1 MIDELDQAFD
11 GAGEDPG
18 RWRHRKRKG
27 GGRGRTLLT
36 MTLVI
41 VLLGVLGGGAY
52 FGISKVKGFFS
63 AEDYPGPGTGSVVVE
78 VKSGDSA
85 TAIANTLYG
94 LGVVKSAAAF
104 VDAAKENPKSKDIQV
119 GSYLLRKEM
128 KAADALVMLL
138 DLKNKNVNK
147 VTIPEGLIS
156 LQIFDKLSEA
166 TKIPA
171 AEFKKAAKSPQKLGV
186 PAMWFKRRDGK
197 KVDPAN
203 IEGFLYPAT
212 YEFPKDATATDILKI
227 IIEHFNNEMTKLD
240 FANKASK
247 FNISPYEAL
256 VAGSIAQVE
265 ALLPQ
270 DMGPVARVLYN
281 RAYLGTFPCGCLQL
295 DSTVNYWLRISGKDA
310 KASEKLLAS
319 ELHDPKNPYN
329 YDVKGMAIGPISN
342 PGEIALKGAIE
353 APKNDYF
360 FFVTIDKKGTMAYGK
375 TNDDHKAN
383 IRKACKNGIPLCGN

>member
-1 MIDELDQAFD
+1 MIDELDAAFD

-18 RWRHRKRKG
+18 RWRHRKKKG
-27 GGRGRTLLT
+27 GGRTLLT
-36 MTLVI
+36 MALVI
-41 VLLGVLGGGAY
+41 VLLGALGGGAY
-52 FGISKVKGFFS
+52 FGIGKVKGFFS

-78 VKSGDSA
+78 VKSGDTA
-85 TAIANTLYG
+85 TAIANTLYK

-104 VDAAKENPKSKDIQV
+104 VDAAKDNPKSKDIQV

-128 KAADALVMLL
+128 KAADALTALL

-156 LQIFDKLSEA
+156 LQIFDKLSQA

-171 AEFKKAAKSPQKLGV
+171 AEFKKAAKDPQKLGV
-186 PAMWFKRRDGK
+186 PALWFKRQDGK
-197 KVDPAN
+197 KVDKTN

-212 YEFPKDATATDILKI
+212 YEFPKDANATQILQTMIK
-227 IIEHFNNEMTKLD
+227 HFNAEMDELD
-240 FANKASK
+240 FANQATSK
-247 FNISPYEAL
+247 LHISPYEAL

-265 ALLPQ
+265 ALLPE

-319 ELHDPKNPYN
+319 ELHDPKNPYS

-342 PGEIALKGAIE
+342 PGEVALKGAIN
-353 APKNDYF
+353 APKNQFF

-375 TNDDHKAN
+375 TNDEHRAN